1 MNMED
6 KIKAVKE
13 KLSCIDTE
21 ELLGI
26 ISLHFTTFANANGEI
41 QENLPF
47 QFTSE
52 LMSPQK
58 QYFYLAGLLM
68 STQYKGNGKENNE
81 LLLSLE
87 KDIQEITQDYSKK
100 KKKKNSNKILCQWMH
115 SCPILIRE
123 C

>member
-87 KDIQEITQDYSKK
+87 KDIQEITQDYIKGFIGDKELFKEEKK
-100 KKKKNSNKILCQWMH
+100 EKFKESRQ
-115 SCPILIRE
+115 
-123 C
+123 